1 MQTAEQVKQKL
12 IELEKNYNK
21 QRKELIEEYKRLS
34 PIQVG
39 DKVKVTHKN
48 EDAELGECVELNI
61 AYGYVLEPILHRL
74 KKDGTV
80 HGNARLYIW
89 DYSSKIEKI

>member
-1 MQTAEQVKQKL
+1 MQTAEQVKQRL

-21 QRKELIEEYKRLS
+21 EHRELIEEYKQLS

-48 EDAELGECVELNI
+48 ADAELGECVELNI
-61 AYGYVLEPILHRL
+61 GYGYGLEPILHKMT
-74 KKDGTV
+74 KKGV
-80 HGNARLYIW
+80 VSLRGILYYNS
-89 DYSSKIEKI
+89 DSRIEKL

>member
-1 MQTAEQVKQKL
+1 MQTAEQIKQKL
-12 IELEKNYNK
+12 IELEKNYK
-21 QRKELIEEYKRLS
+21 LQRNALIEQYKKLS

-48 EDAELGECVELNI
+48 GNVELGECVELNI
-61 AYGYVLEPILHRL
+61 SYNYVLEHILHKL

-80 HGNARLYIW
+80 HRNARLYIW
-89 DYSSKIEKI
+89 DYSSKLEKL

>member
-1 MQTAEQVKQKL
+1 MQTAEQVKQRL

-21 QRKELIEEYKRLS
+21 ERRELIEEYKQLS

-48 EDAELGECVELNI
+48 ADAELGECVELNI
-61 AYGYVLEPILHRL
+61 GYGYVMEPVLHKL

-80 HGNARLYIW
+80 HSNARLYIW
-89 DYSSKIEKI
+89 DYSSTLEKL